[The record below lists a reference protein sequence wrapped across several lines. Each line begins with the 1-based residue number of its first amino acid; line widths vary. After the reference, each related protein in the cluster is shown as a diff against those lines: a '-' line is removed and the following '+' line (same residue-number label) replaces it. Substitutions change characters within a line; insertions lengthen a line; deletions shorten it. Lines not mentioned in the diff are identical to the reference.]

1 MRRASCNG
9 CALVAIYRE
18 GVLMTE
24 QSGDLECLT
33 RGGLFRFY
41 YDHLDKACDDS
52 WCSADDELLKIIEQE
67 ITDRYGTYF
76 TPF

>member
-1 MRRASCNG
+1 
-9 CALVAIYRE
+9 
-18 GVLMTE
+18 MTE
-24 QSGDLECLT
+24 QSEDLGCLT
-33 RGGLFRFY
+33 RSGLFRFY
-41 YDHLDKACDDS
+41 YEHLDKACDDI